1 MKKSHIIANH
11 EDQTLI
17 VTKALYKKASIVG
30 SPEYYELRRAVNEN
44 KEYSI
49 VIKSVDKKTY
59 HGLTFEIMEK
69 YIETQPD
76 SEKIL
81 VKFAAVKR
89 IAKAKGSLYPLTKK
103 WFLNTFPAY
112 KENEIT
118 EDTVETLTVELELQ
132 AAAELEALICD
143 NTNNQKEVA

>member
-1 MKKSHIIANH
+1 MKKSHVIADHANR
-11 EDQTLI
+11 ELI

-30 SPEYYELRRAVNEN
+30 SPEYYELRRAMNEN
-44 KEYSI
+44 KEYHI

-59 HGLTFEIMEK
+59 HGLTFGAMEE
-69 YIETQPD
+69 YIRTQPD
-76 SEKIL
+76 SGKIL

-112 KENEIT
+112 KANEIV
-118 EDTVETLTVELELQ
+118 EDTVELELQ
-132 AAAELEALICD
+132 AAAELEAIIAD
-143 NTNNQKEVA
+143 NQKEVA

>member
-1 MKKSHIIANH
+1 MKKSHVIADH
-11 EDQTLI
+11 ENCKLI
-17 VTKALYKKASIVG
+17 VTKAFYKKASIVG
-30 SPEYYELRRAVNEN
+30 SPEYYELRRAMNEN

-49 VIKSVDKKTY
+49 VIKSIDKKTY
-59 HGLTFEIMEK
+59 RGLSFATMEE
-69 YIETQPD
+69 YIKTQPN

-112 KENEIT
+112 KENEIA
-118 EDTVETLTVELELQ
+118 EDTVETLTAELELQ
-132 AAAELEALICD
+132 AAAELEAIMTD
-143 NTNNQKEVA
+143 KQKKIA